1 MTHLV
6 NVVKVLQEEDI
17 EVKSEEPV
25 KPVEKQEDCF
35 TEVSGLLRKKYKIFM
50 ENSDSSLK
58 SWITNWR
65 NCHNSKRGGQQ
76 TDFA

>member
-17 EVKSEEPV
+17 EVKSAEPV

-35 TEVSGLLRKKYKIFM
+35 TEVSGLLRKKYKNTHGKFRFQPQIL
-50 ENSDSSLK
+50 NYKLAKLS
-58 SWITNWR
+58 
-65 NCHNSKRGGQQ
+65 
-76 TDFA
+76 